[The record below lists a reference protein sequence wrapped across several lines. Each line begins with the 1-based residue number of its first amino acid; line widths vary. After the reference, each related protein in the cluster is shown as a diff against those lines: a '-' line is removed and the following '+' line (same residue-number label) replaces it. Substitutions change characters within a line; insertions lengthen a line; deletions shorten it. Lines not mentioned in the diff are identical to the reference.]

1 MDAVIGAHHV
11 FAGALEALE
20 SSDVEEDRAERL
32 VHDACSAVDALCDAM
47 KGVEGFKVDFGGQS
61 MAWARAVYTSWES
74 VASEHRG
81 VKVAQKLDSVAPN
94 LCASW
99 LDALKSLASCAVVAK
114 RVIARQRDSTE
125 LGREDP
131 RANFNSANVS
141 EETLEGEESWN
152 WIGKDFLSTFWPE
165 LRDRGGLR
173 SARWRARLSAAEFL
187 SSLAEYDLD
196 GEKSNNYLLSL
207 LEELLQSL
215 IFEMALVDSQ
225 WQVLKHFFQSY
236 SLSHVRNYMTNGRV

>member
-1 MDAVIGAHHV
+1 
-11 FAGALEALE
+11 
-20 SSDVEEDRAERL
+20 
-32 VHDACSAVDALCDAM
+32 
-47 KGVEGFKVDFGGQS
+47 
-61 MAWARAVYTSWES
+61 
-74 VASEHRG
+74 
-81 VKVAQKLDSVAPN
+81 
-94 LCASW
+94 
-99 LDALKSLASCAVVAK
+99 
-114 RVIARQRDSTE
+114 VIARQRDSTE

-196 GEKSNNYLLSL
+196 GEKSNTHLLSL